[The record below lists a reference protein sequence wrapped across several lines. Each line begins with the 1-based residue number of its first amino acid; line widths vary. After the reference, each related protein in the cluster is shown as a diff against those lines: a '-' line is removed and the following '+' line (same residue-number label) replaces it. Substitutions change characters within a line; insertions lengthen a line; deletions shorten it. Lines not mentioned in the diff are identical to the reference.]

1 MIREGPY
8 NEGVGIRIVPS
19 CRAALWVRTVTI
31 LSLPIFFAPNLF
43 AVEVAS
49 EISDREIIES
59 MAEIKAGQ
67 KAAQQQIND
76 LKESTQQQI
85 NDLKESTQQQIAGLQ
100 RQISDL
106 RESMQQ
112 QMADLRN
119 LIYVVLAGMFSLF
132 GFVLWDRR
140 TALMPAVRKQEELEK
155 REALIEKALAEY
167 AGSEPRL
174 ADILHK
180 LRLM

>member
-1 MIREGPY
+1 MKSARQFDKPQKQHAGGGRLCKRY
-8 NEGVGIRIVPS
+8 FRF
-19 CRAALWVRTVTI
+19 L
-31 LSLPIFFAPNLF
+31 
-43 AVEVAS
+43 
-49 EISDREIIES
+49 
-59 MAEIKAGQ
+59 AELKAGQ
-67 KAAQQQIND
+67 EAIQQQIG
-76 LKESTQQQI
+76 
-85 NDLKESTQQQIAGLQ
+85 DLKESTQQQIAGLQ
-100 RQISDL
+100 HQMGDL
-106 RESMQQ
+106 KASMT
-112 QMADLRN
+112 DLRN

-140 TALMPAVRKQEELEK
+140 TALMPAVRKQKELEE